1 MLGAKCV
8 EVLQGGFRVVRA
20 GAAEDGEEGLLE
32 RGVVGRPSFVWRA
45 NVIDD
50 SLKVAPGPFGEEGGA
65 EPGIVALGFAKSDF
79 AEQGLKVVVAEFSRE
94 GLDGGE
100 GGVGVRRQGADFGD
114 LAQGS
119 FGSETSAAR
128 AFLPRGD

>member
-1 MLGAKCV
+1 M
-8 EVLQGGFRVVRA
+8 EVLQGGFRVVRT

-32 RGVVGRPSFVWRA
+32 RGVVGRSAFVGRA
-45 NVIDD
+45 NVVDD
-50 SLKVAPGPFGEEGGA
+50 RLEVAPGPFGEKGGA
-65 EPGIVALGFAKSDF
+65 EPGVVAAGFAKSDF

-100 GGVGVRRQGADFGD
+100 GGLGIGRQGADFGD
-114 LAQGS
+114 LVEGA